1 MTAKQAALLYG
12 IALLVMLPLDIVWLS
27 TVGKGFY
34 RDQIGALL
42 LDQPRLVP
50 AAAFYLLYGAG
61 VVLFAVSPA
70 VASGSALQAA
80 LWGALF
86 GFFCY
91 MTYDLSNL
99 ATLRGFT
106 TAFAVVDIAWG
117 TVMTAVVAGVT
128 VAVAKRLGVI

>member
-1 MTAKQAALLYG
+1 MTAKQAAILYG
-12 IALLVMLPLDIVWLS
+12 LALLTMLPLDIVWLS

-86 GFFCY
+86 GFFAY

-117 TVMTAVVAGVT
+117 TVMTAIVAGVT
-128 VAVAKRLGVI
+128 LEVARRLGII

>member
-12 IALLVMLPLDIVWLS
+12 LALVVMLPLDIVWLS
-27 TVGKGFY
+27 TVGTGFY
-34 RDQIGALL
+34 RDQIGGLL

-61 VVLFAVSPA
+61 VVIFAVSPA
-70 VASGSALQAA
+70 VAGGSALQAA

-86 GFFCY
+86 GFFDY

-106 TAFAVVDIAWG
+106 TAFALVDIAWG

>member
-12 IALLVMLPLDIVWLS
+12 LALLVMLPLDIVWLS
-27 TVGKGFY
+27 TMGKGFY
-34 RDQIGALL
+34 RDQIGPLL

-61 VVLFAVSPA
+61 VVLFAISPA
-70 VASGSALQAA
+70 VASGSAWQAA

-86 GFFCY
+86 GFFAY
-91 MTYDLSNL
+91 VTYDLSNL

-106 TAFAVVDIAWG
+106 TAFAIVDIAWG
-117 TVMTAVVAGVT
+117 TVLTAVVSGVT
-128 VAVAKRLGVI
+128 LAVARRLGVV

>member
-1 MTAKQAALLYG
+1 MTLKQAALLYG
-12 IALLVMLPLDIVWLS
+12 LALVVMLPLDIVWLS
-27 TVGKGFY
+27 TVGTGFY

-86 GFFCY
+86 GFFAY

-106 TAFAVVDIAWG
+106 TAFALVDIAWG

-128 VAVAKRLGVI
+128 LAVAKRLGVI

>member
-1 MTAKQAALLYG
+1 MTLKQAALLYG
-12 IALLVMLPLDIVWLS
+12 LALVVMLPLDIVWLS
-27 TVGKGFY
+27 TVGTGFY

-80 LWGALF
+80 RWGALF
-86 GFFCY
+86 GFFAY

-117 TVMTAVVAGVT
+117 TVMTAIVAGVT
-128 VAVAKRLGVI
+128 LEVARRLGVI

>member
-1 MTAKQAALLYG
+1 MSAKQAAILYG

-34 RDQIGALL
+34 RDQIGPLL

-86 GFFCY
+86 GFFAY

-106 TAFAVVDIAWG
+106 TAFALVDIAWG
-117 TVMTAVVAGVT
+117 TAMTGVVAGVT
-128 VAVAKRLGVI
+128 LAVAKRLGVI

>member
-1 MTAKQAALLYG
+1 MTAKQAAILYG
-12 IALLVMLPLDIVWLS
+12 LALVVMLPLDIVWLS
-27 TVGKGFY
+27 TVGTGFY

-86 GFFCY
+86 GFFAY

-106 TAFAVVDIAWG
+106 TAFALVDIAWG

-128 VAVAKRLGVI
+128 VAVSKRLGVI

>member
-1 MTAKQAALLYG
+1 MTAKQAAILYG
-12 IALLVMLPLDIVWLS
+12 LALVVMLPLDIVWLS

-50 AAAFYLLYGAG
+50 ALAFYLLYGAG

-86 GFFCY
+86 GFFAY

-117 TVMTAVVAGVT
+117 TVLTAIVAGVT
-128 VAVAKRLGVI
+128 LEVARRLGVI

>member
-1 MTAKQAALLYG
+1 MTAKQAAILYG
-12 IALLVMLPLDIVWLS
+12 LALVVMLPLDIVWLS
-27 TVGKGFY
+27 TVGTGFY

-50 AAAFYLLYGAG
+50 ALAFYLLYGAG

-86 GFFCY
+86 GFFAY

-106 TAFAVVDIAWG
+106 TAFALVDIAWG

-128 VAVAKRLGVI
+128 LEVARRTGMI